1 MSSIDQP
8 TSKKLWS
15 ENVQDYI
22 DEANTDFVFQ
32 LLAHELNEFHDVEFV
47 D

>member
-1 MSSIDQP
+1 MSSIDHP
-8 TSKKLWS
+8 TSKKVWS
-15 ENVQDYI
+15 ENVQDFI

-32 LLAHELNEFHDVEFV
+32 VLVHELNEFFDIEFV